1 MSISAQLVGVDRL
14 LDAFRIAP
22 DAVQEVQDV
31 AVLDAGEIV
40 AEEARSTHRYQTRSG
55 AVEHSVSVR
64 QVAPATASVFLDPSI
79 AKHAPW
85 VHAGTRPHMIRPV
98 SRRMLRWAV
107 RGDFRFARVVRHPGT
122 KADPFLFEAA
132 AKKEAEVVARL
143 QEGVWD
149 GIKEAGLA

>member
-40 AEEARSTHRYQTRSG
+40 AEEARLTHRYQTRTG
-55 AVEHSVSVR
+55 AVEHSVDVR
-64 QVAPATASVFLDPSI
+64 LVGPAAASVFLDTS
-79 AKHAPW
+79 KAPYAPF
-85 VHAGTRPHMIRPV
+85 VHAGTRPHTIMPVKRELLRWV
-98 SRRMLRWAV
+98 SRGDWVSKRM
-107 RGDFRFARVVRHPGT
+107 VRHPGT
-122 KADPFLFEAA
+122 KADPFLFDAA